1 MHLSQLGP
9 LREGNRVPAKSCV
22 PEAREGSPG
31 KLPTTHPQVRDEG
44 EPGSPGAS
52 LTWCQSGLG

>member
-22 PEAREGSPG
+22 PEAIEGSPG
-31 KLPTTHPQVRDEG
+31 KLPTTHPQVRDKG

-52 LTWCQSGLG
+52 LT